1 MLAGFMKLWRGEPL
15 MKKAI
20 SRFADMLICD
30 EFLFAE
36 AWAVLNGQR
45 VIEEMKQD
53 FYGKD
58 KAVNEYEHEIRR
70 ILLEHLTIR
79 PSSDVSGSLAM
90 MSLVKDAER
99 IGDYAKNI
107 FEVGVMMEGSSK
119 DMKYMKRLSSIQAK
133 IAENFPALKNAF
145 LNSDETAAKKIL
157 QDYSPVKADLN
168 QLLQDLFTEQLSTRE
183 AVATALLSRYLKRI
197 NSHVSNIASGIIYPL
212 DQIDFV
218 QGDILE

>member
-20 SRFADMLICD
+20 SRFADMLSCD

-36 AWAVLNGQR
+36 AWAVLSGQR

-133 IAENFPALKNAF
+133 IAENFPALKDAF